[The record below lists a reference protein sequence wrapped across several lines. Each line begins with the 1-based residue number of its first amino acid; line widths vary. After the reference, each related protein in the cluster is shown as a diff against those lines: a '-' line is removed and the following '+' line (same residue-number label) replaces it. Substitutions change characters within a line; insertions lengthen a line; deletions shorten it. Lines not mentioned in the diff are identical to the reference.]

1 KSRSPAPRWRSRDP
15 SSQSDSPDEQ
25 QQGRWARRR
34 QTRSWS
40 PGSSAS
46 SSTSPGRSLSP
57 REAASALS
65 HQQSLQERLRLR
77 EERKQQEELMK
88 AFETPEEKRAR
99 RLAKKEAKERKK
111 REKMG
116 WGEEYMGYTN
126 TDNPFGDNN
135 LLGTFIW
142 NKALEKK
149 GISHLEEKELK
160 ERNKRIQEDNRLEL
174 QKVGTL

>member
-1 KSRSPAPRWRSRDP
+1 
-15 SSQSDSPDEQ
+15 
-25 QQGRWARRR
+25 
-34 QTRSWS
+34 
-40 PGSSAS
+40 
-46 SSTSPGRSLSP
+46 
-57 REAASALS
+57 
-65 HQQSLQERLRLR
+65 
-77 EERKQQEELMK
+77 MK

-174 QKVGTL
+174 QKVGAHQPAGQGPPSPGPGGPPTVAELEGA